1 LPPKDSKEEEFIR
14 TSPFSSKLSKISDIG
29 LLRTLQVEIWTTTSL
44 SPSRL
49 ADTDDKELYMVS
61 FLWFSWWIKSSCLDR
76 FDRSS
81 SFLWIRLSTCCW
93 SSGMYLSTREIVDGM
108 LNFFYNGI
116 ITKVK
121 VSMQRER
128 DIQNARGFRQ
138 GYSTSL
144 RIILLLH
151 IFRIIKPIKS

>member
-1 LPPKDSKEEEFIR
+1 
-14 TSPFSSKLSKISDIG
+14 
-29 LLRTLQVEIWTTTSL
+29 
-44 SPSRL
+44 
-49 ADTDDKELYMVS
+49 
-61 FLWFSWWIKSSCLDR
+61 
-76 FDRSS
+76 
-81 SFLWIRLSTCCW
+81 
-93 SSGMYLSTREIVDGM
+93 MYLSTREIVDGM

-151 IFRIIKPIKS
+151 IFKIIKPIKS

>member
-1 LPPKDSKEEEFIR
+1 
-14 TSPFSSKLSKISDIG
+14 
-29 LLRTLQVEIWTTTSL
+29 
-44 SPSRL
+44 
-49 ADTDDKELYMVS
+49 
-61 FLWFSWWIKSSCLDR
+61 
-76 FDRSS
+76 
-81 SFLWIRLSTCCW
+81 
-93 SSGMYLSTREIVDGM
+93 M

-151 IFRIIKPIKS
+151 IFRIIKPVKS